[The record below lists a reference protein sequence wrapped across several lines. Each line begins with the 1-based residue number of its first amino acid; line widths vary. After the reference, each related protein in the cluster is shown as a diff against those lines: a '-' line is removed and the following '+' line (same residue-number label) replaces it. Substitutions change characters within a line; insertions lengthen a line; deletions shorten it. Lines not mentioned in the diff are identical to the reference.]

1 MLFVQ
6 FRRIWFCLGRHRQLP
21 PRDVSRCHAGP
32 LLVSRAILSALPW
45 AGRRQWVIVAGVGS
59 GTREQRGHQADEV
72 PDVVIVREAGSVA
85 NLGAPSGNMVRRS
98 G

>member
-45 AGRRQWVIVAGVGS
+45 AGRRRWVIVAGVGS
-59 GTREQRGHQADEV
+59 GLANSEV
-72 PDVVIVREAGSVA
+72 IKLMKCRTS
-85 NLGAPSGNMVRRS
+85 
-98 G
+98 